1 MSANNAIP
9 PTPTAVLACSKC
21 GATLPEDAQF
31 CLKCGK
37 AVSVP
42 AKNAPTV
49 EVLPP
54 MPVMPR
60 RKPRVLRWVLPILLV
75 IFVLWV
81 TFSSNPFATG
91 IQELVGV
98 KQDAT
103 ILDAPFTVGAH
114 SFRFYK
120 IALPEGSV
128 NVSVV
133 GQFACD
139 TDSKDKAAPNG
150 NIEVY
155 ILGESAFTIWQNGYA
170 TGSLY
175 ESGQVAK
182 GDVNAELPA
191 GAGIYYLVFSN
202 KSSPKTPQAMH
213 ASFVLRYKSWMPEEI
228 RRAKAR
234 FTNWLGL

>member
-9 PTPTAVLACSKC
+9 PTPTVVLGCSKC

-37 AVSVP
+37 AVSTRKSP
-42 AKNAPTV
+42 PEV

-54 MPVMPR
+54 AVPVQR
-60 RKPRVLRWVLPILLV
+60 HKRQIWRWVIPILLIV
-75 IFVLWV
+75 FVLWV
-81 TFSSNPFATG
+81 VFSGNPYAMG

-98 KQDAT
+98 KQDAI
-103 ILDAPFTVGAH
+103 ILDAPFTVAAH

-120 IALPEGSV
+120 VALPEGSV

-139 TDSKDKAAPNG
+139 DSKDNNASG

-155 ILGESAFTIWQNGYA
+155 ILSESAFTIWQNGYA

-175 ESGQVAK
+175 ESGKVAK

-202 KSSPKTPQAMH
+202 KFSPKTPQPMH
-213 ASFVLRYKSWMPEEI
+213 ASFVLRYKSWMPDGI